1 LFSAVSALSAFLFV
15 TGCGK
20 KGPPLPPL
28 VKLPVAPVD
37 LTAERHGDTIDLQ
50 FTVPTTNT
58 DGTRPANV
66 ASVDVYAITAPVTA
80 RPLTDQQ
87 VLKFGTKVASLA
99 VKSPRDPNLTAE
111 PDDPDE
117 EVEPPE
123 GRGLD
128 QGAIARVAE
137 PLTEPM
143 LDPVDLPKD
152 KEAARADAAQDDT
165 PRPLLG
171 PPPIA
176 RSRMYAAIGL
186 SSRGRKG
193 PLSKRILV
201 PLVPPP
207 PPPSAPSSTYDEK
220 AVTVRWLPPDGTASP
235 APADANNPV
244 LPSRPVGVTRPT
256 ITYNVYDATTPA
268 SVVKLTKTPIAE
280 LRFSDPRIVWG
291 EKRCYVVR
299 SAETIGGLTIESDA
313 VAAPCQTLTDT
324 FPPAA
329 PQGLKSVGSE
339 GAINL
344 IWDANTEA
352 DLDGYIL
359 LRAIAPN
366 DELAP
371 VTPSPIRETAFQDRV
386 PAGVR
391 YVYALEAVDKA
402 GNASQPSERIE
413 ETAR

>member
-1 LFSAVSALSAFLFV
+1 LIVVILCTA
-15 TGCGK
+15 CGK

-28 VKLPVAPVD
+28 VKVPVAPVD
-37 LTAERHGDTIDLQ
+37 FTAERHGGTIDLQ

-66 ASVDVYAITAPVTA
+66 ASVDVYAITAPATA
-80 RPLTDQQ
+80 RPLTDEQ
-87 VLKFGTKVASLA
+87 VLKFGTKVASLP

-111 PDDPDE
+111 PDDPDQD
-117 EVEPPE
+117 VEPPE

-143 LDPVDLPKD
+143 LDPVALPKD
-152 KEAARADAAQDDT
+152 KAAERAAAAEDDT

-171 PPPIA
+171 PPPSA
-176 RSRMYAAIGL
+176 RSRTYVALGL
-186 SSRGRKG
+186 SARGRKG

-207 PPPSAPSSTYDEK
+207 PPPSAPISIYDEK
-220 AVTVRWLPPDGTASP
+220 AVTVRWQAAGAGAADP
-235 APADANNPV
+235 APADADNPV
-244 LPSRPVGVTRPT
+244 LPSRAIGVTRPT

-268 SVVKLTKTPIAE
+268 SVVKLTKTPVTE
-280 LRFSDPRIVWG
+280 LQFSDPRIVWG
-291 EKRCYVVR
+291 EKRCYLVR

-313 VAAPCQTLTDT
+313 VAAPCRTLIDT

-344 IWDANTEA
+344 IWDANTES
-352 DLDGYIL
+352 DLAGYIV
-359 LRAIAPN
+359 LRA
-366 DELAP
+366 LAP
-371 VTPSPIRETAFQDRV
+371 SDKLEAITPAPIRELNFKDVVQ
-386 PAGVR
+386 AGVR
-391 YVYALEAVDKA
+391 FVYAVRAVDKA
-402 GNASQPSERIE
+402 GNLGPLSSRIE